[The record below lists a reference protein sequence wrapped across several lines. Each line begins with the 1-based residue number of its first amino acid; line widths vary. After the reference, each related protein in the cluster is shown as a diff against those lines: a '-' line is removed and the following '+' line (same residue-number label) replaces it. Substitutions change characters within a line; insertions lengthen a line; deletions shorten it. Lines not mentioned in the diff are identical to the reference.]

1 MKIDFSKLSTIKI
14 GSILD
19 VKVVN
24 EDNYN
29 NEIIIGRATNSL
41 VCSGDIAILDDKYDF
56 IKIEDGYLKVGAKTK
71 NSKLY
76 NFTRKNN
83 IAGFEFLS
91 KLPGSI
97 GGSVK
102 MNAGMKEYEI
112 SNYLVAINGIDKS
125 NFEFGY
131 RYSHID
137 IPIFEIWFDIKEG
150 FNKELV
156 EVFSKM
162 RNNQPKEPSLGSAFK
177 NPKNDYAGKLI
188 EMVGLKGSKFGGVG
202 FSEVHANFLVNYG
215 NGKCEDVIKAIEEA
229 KKRVFLEFGI
239 KLQEEIK
246 IISTSSF

>member
-19 VKVVN
+19 VKIID

-29 NEIIIGRATNSL
+29 DEIIIGRATNSL
-41 VCSGDIAILDDKYDF
+41 VCSGNIGVLSDKYDF
-56 IKIEDGYLKVGAKTK
+56 IKIEDGILKVGGKTK

-76 NFTRKNN
+76 NFTKKYN
-83 IAGFEFLS
+83 ISGFEFLS

-102 MNAGMKEYEI
+102 MNAGMKQYEI
-112 SNYLVAINGIDKS
+112 SNNLLAINKIDKN

-131 RYSHID
+131 RYSNINF
-137 IPIFEIWFDIKEG
+137 PIFEVWFEIKEK
-150 FNKELV
+150 FNPQLV
-156 EVFSKM
+156 NEFSKM
-162 RNNQPKEPSLGSAFK
+162 RNNQPKLPSLGSAFK
-177 NPKNDYAGKLI
+177 NPENDYAGRLI
-188 EMVGLKGSKFGGVG
+188 EAVGLKGKKFNEVG
-202 FSEVHANFLVNYG
+202 FSEIHSNFLVNCS
-215 NGKCEDVIKAIEEA
+215 NGKCEDVINAINEA

-246 IISTSSF
+246 LFV